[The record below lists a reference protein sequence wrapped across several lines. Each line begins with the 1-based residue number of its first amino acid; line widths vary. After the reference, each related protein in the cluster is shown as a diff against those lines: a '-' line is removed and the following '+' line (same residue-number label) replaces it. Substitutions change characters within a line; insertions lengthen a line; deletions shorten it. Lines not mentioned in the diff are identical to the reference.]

1 MSECFYCEDGEK
13 RKSLMIEICKL
24 NYGYFEELA
33 ATAKA
38 IFELYHPDKINYATF
53 GDLVPHVHVHVVP
66 KYKDGP
72 DWGNPFD
79 DTQGKKEL
87 TDAEYQKMV
96 DELKETILKELN
108 K

>member
-1 MSECFYCEDGEK
+1 MYMYMLF
-13 RKSLMIEICKL
+13 L
-24 NYGYFEELA
+24 NIKMVQIG
-33 ATAKA
+33 
-38 IFELYHPDKINYATF
+38 
-53 GDLVPHVHVHVVP
+53 V
-66 KYKDGP
+66 
-72 DWGNPFD
+72 NPFD

>member
-1 MSECFYCEDGEK
+1 MNRGGS
-13 RKSLMIEICKL
+13 
-24 NYGYFEELA
+24 
-33 ATAKA
+33 TV
-38 IFELYHPDKINYATF
+38 TF